1 LIVVAC
7 TGGFLHLWQQART
20 ALALVVAHVV
30 LLKFVF
36 SCFLC
41 SVHVQQ
47 LSHFGQVVRLVV
59 ESDIFCA
66 LSTVSPGVEE
76 LNLKENNV
84 SRHIL

>member
-1 LIVVAC
+1 M
-7 TGGFLHLWQQART
+7 
-20 ALALVVAHVV
+20 
-30 LLKFVF
+30 
-36 SCFLC
+36 
-41 SVHVQQ
+41 HVQQ